1 MSRDYKSPS
10 KSNSRKKGS
19 NLFLGLFIGY
29 VLGLVSAIGVW
40 IYIHQAPSPFIQNE
54 KPEVS
59 TKIKSSKNGDIALKE
74 MLILDNSQSQTKD
87 PNEKT
92 RFEFYEM
99 LPGNEEPVT
108 EIELQ
113 KAAEQPLLKD
123 KYYLQV
129 GSFKEAADAENLKAK
144 IAMLGMEAYVQ
155 SADLSEKGMWHRVRV
170 GPFTKIDT
178 IKKTR
183 SSLLQ
188 NGIKANLIK
197 VHAKNPVNYSILKN

>member
-19 NLFLGLFIGY
+19 NLFLGLFLGY

-40 IYIHQAPSPFIQNE
+40 MYIHQAPSPFIQNE

-59 TKIKSSKNGDIALKE
+59 TKIKPSKNGDIALKE

-87 PNEKT
+87 LDEKT
-92 RFEFYEM
+92 RFEFYEI

-129 GSFKEAADAENLKAK
+129 GSFKDTGDAENLKAK
-144 IAMLGMEAYVQ
+144 IAMLGMEAYIQ

-170 GPFTKIDT
+170 GPFTKIDA

-188 NGIKANLIK
+188 SGIKANLIK
-197 VHAKNPVNYSILKN
+197 VHAKTQ

>member
-19 NLFLGLFIGY
+19 NLFLGLFLGY

-40 IYIHQAPSPFIQNE
+40 MYIHQAPSPFIQNE

-59 TKIKSSKNGDIALKE
+59 TKIKPSKNGDIALKE

-129 GSFKEAADAENLKAK
+129 GSFKDTEDAENLKAK
-144 IAMLGMEAYVQ
+144 IAMLGMEAYIQ

-188 NGIKANLIK
+188 SGIKANLIK
-197 VHAKNPVNYSILKN
+197 IHAKTQ

>member
-40 IYIHQAPSPFIQNE
+40 MYIHQAPSPFIQNE

-123 KYYLQV
+123 KYYLQI

-197 VHAKNPVNYSILKN
+197 VHAKTQ

>member
-19 NLFLGLFIGY
+19 NLFLGLFLGY

-40 IYIHQAPSPFIQNE
+40 MYIHQAPSPFIQNE

-59 TKIKSSKNGDIALKE
+59 TKIKPSKNGDIALKE

-123 KYYLQV
+123 KYYLQI
-129 GSFKEAADAENLKAK
+129 GSFKDTEDAENLKAK
-144 IAMLGMEAYVQ
+144 IAMLGMEAYIQ

-170 GPFTKIDT
+170 GPFTKIDA

-188 NGIKANLIK
+188 SGIKANLIK
-197 VHAKNPVNYSILKN
+197 IHAKTQ

>member
-10 KSNSRKKGS
+10 RSNSRKKGS

-29 VLGLVSAIGVW
+29 ALGLVSAIGVW
-40 IYIHQAPSPFIQNE
+40 MYIHQAPSPFIQNE
-54 KPEVS
+54 KPEVN
-59 TKIKSSKNGDIALKE
+59 TKIEPSKNGNIALQE
-74 MLILDNSQSQTKD
+74 MLILDNSQGQNKD

-113 KAAEQPLLKD
+113 KAAEQPILKD

-129 GSFKEAADAENLKAK
+129 GSFKDTEDAENLKAK

-188 NGIKANLIK
+188 SGIKANLIK
-197 VHAKNPVNYSILKN
+197 IHAKTQ

>member
-10 KSNSRKKGS
+10 KSASGKKGPT
-19 NLFLGLFIGY
+19 LLLGLFIGY

-40 IYIHQAPSPFIQNE
+40 MYIHQAPSPFIQNE

-59 TKIKSSKNGDIALKE
+59 TKIKPSTNGKQISDSN
-74 MLILDNSQSQTKD
+74 DSQTED
-87 PNEKT
+87 TNEKP
-92 RFEFYEM
+92 RFEFYKM

-108 EIELQ
+108 EKQ
-113 KAAEQPLLKD
+113 FKKAAKQPSLKD
-123 KYYLQV
+123 KYYLQA
-129 GSFKEAADAENLKAK
+129 GSFQDTEDAENLKAK

-170 GPFTKIDT
+170 GPFTKIDA
-178 IKKTR
+178 INKAR

-188 NGIKANLIK
+188 SGIKANLIK
-197 VHAKNPVNYSILKN
+197 VHAKSP

>member
-19 NLFLGLFIGY
+19 NLFLGLFLGY

-40 IYIHQAPSPFIQNE
+40 MYIHQAPSPFIQNE

-59 TKIKSSKNGDIALKE
+59 TKIKPSKNGDIALKE
-74 MLILDNSQSQTKD
+74 MLILDNSQSQTKN

-129 GSFKEAADAENLKAK
+129 GSFKDTEDAENLKAK

-188 NGIKANLIK
+188 SGIKANLIK
-197 VHAKNPVNYSILKN
+197 VHAKTQ

>member
-1 MSRDYKSPS
+1 MSRDYKSRS
-10 KSNSRKKGS
+10 KSNSEKKGS

-40 IYIHQAPSPFIQNE
+40 MYIHQAPSPFIQNE
-54 KPEVS
+54 KPEVN
-59 TKIKSSKNGDIALKE
+59 TKIKPSKNGNIALKE
-74 MLILDNSQSQTKD
+74 MLILDNSQGQTKD

-129 GSFKEAADAENLKAK
+129 GSFKDTEDAENLKAK

-183 SSLLQ
+183 SSLLES
-188 NGIKANLIK
+188 GIKANLIK
-197 VHAKNPVNYSILKN
+197 VHAKTQ

>member
-19 NLFLGLFIGY
+19 NLFLGLFLGY

-40 IYIHQAPSPFIQNE
+40 MYIHQAPSPFIQNE

-59 TKIKSSKNGDIALKE
+59 KKIKPSKNGDIALKE

-129 GSFKEAADAENLKAK
+129 
-144 IAMLGMEAYVQ
+144 
-155 SADLSEKGMWHRVRV
+155 
-170 GPFTKIDT
+170 
-178 IKKTR
+178 
-183 SSLLQ
+183 
-188 NGIKANLIK
+188 
-197 VHAKNPVNYSILKN
+197 

>member
-10 KSNSRKKGS
+10 KSASGKKGPT
-19 NLFLGLFIGY
+19 LLLGLFIGY

-40 IYIHQAPSPFIQNE
+40 MYIHQAPSPFIQNE

-59 TKIKSSKNGDIALKE
+59 TKIKTSKNGKQISDSN
-74 MLILDNSQSQTKD
+74 DSQTED
-87 PNEKT
+87 TNEKP
-92 RFEFYEM
+92 RFEFYNM

-108 EIELQ
+108 EKQ
-113 KAAEQPLLKD
+113 FKKAAKQPSLKD
-123 KYYLQV
+123 KYYLQA
-129 GSFKEAADAENLKAK
+129 GSFQDTEDAENLKAK

-170 GPFTKIDT
+170 GPFTKIDA
-178 IKKTR
+178 INKAR

-188 NGIKANLIK
+188 SGIKANLIK
-197 VHAKNPVNYSILKN
+197 VHAKAQ

>member
-19 NLFLGLFIGY
+19 NLFLGLFLGY

-40 IYIHQAPSPFIQNE
+40 MYIHQAPSPFIQNE

-59 TKIKSSKNGDIALKE
+59 TKIKPSKNGDIALKE

-87 PNEKT
+87 LDEKT
-92 RFEFYEM
+92 RFEFYEI

-129 GSFKEAADAENLKAK
+129 GSFKDTGDAENLKAK
-144 IAMLGMEAYVQ
+144 IAMLGMEAYIQ

-170 GPFTKIDT
+170 GPFTKIDA

-188 NGIKANLIK
+188 SGIKANLIK
-197 VHAKNPVNYSILKN
+197 IHAKTQ

>member
-123 KYYLQV
+123 KYYLQI

-188 NGIKANLIK
+188 SGIKANLIK
-197 VHAKNPVNYSILKN
+197 IHAKTQ

>member
-29 VLGLVSAIGVW
+29 ALGLVSAIGVW
-40 IYIHQAPSPFIQNE
+40 MYIHQAPSPFIQNE
-54 KPEVS
+54 KPEVN
-59 TKIKSSKNGDIALKE
+59 TKIEPSKNGNIALQE
-74 MLILDNSQSQTKD
+74 MLVLDNSQGQNKD
-87 PNEKT
+87 PNGKT

-113 KAAEQPLLKD
+113 KAAEQPILKD

-129 GSFKEAADAENLKAK
+129 GSFKDTEDAESLKAK

-188 NGIKANLIK
+188 SGIKANLIK
-197 VHAKNPVNYSILKN
+197 IHAKTQ

>member
-19 NLFLGLFIGY
+19 NLFLGLFLGY

-40 IYIHQAPSPFIQNE
+40 MYIHQAPSPFIQNE
-54 KPEVS
+54 KSEVS
-59 TKIKSSKNGDIALKE
+59 SKIKPSKNGDIALKE

-87 PNEKT
+87 LDEKT
-92 RFEFYEM
+92 RFEFYEI

-129 GSFKEAADAENLKAK
+129 GSFKDTGDAENLKAK
-144 IAMLGMEAYVQ
+144 IAMLGMEAYIQ

-183 SSLLQ
+183 SSLLES
-188 NGIKANLIK
+188 GIKANLIK
-197 VHAKNPVNYSILKN
+197 VHAKTQ

>member
-10 KSNSRKKGS
+10 RSNSRKKGS

-40 IYIHQAPSPFIQNE
+40 MYIHQAPSPFIQNE

-59 TKIKSSKNGDIALKE
+59 TKIKPSENGNIALKE
-74 MLILDNSQSQTKD
+74 MLILDNSQGQTKD
-87 PNEKT
+87 QNEKT

-113 KAAEQPLLKD
+113 KAAEQPILKD

-129 GSFKEAADAENLKAK
+129 GSFKDTEDAENLKAK

-170 GPFTKIDT
+170 GPFTNIDT
-178 IKKTR
+178 IKKTK

-188 NGIKANLIK
+188 SGIKANLIK
-197 VHAKNPVNYSILKN
+197 IHVKSQ

>member
-10 KSNSRKKGS
+10 RSNSRKKGS

-29 VLGLVSAIGVW
+29 ALGLVSAIGVW
-40 IYIHQAPSPFIQNE
+40 MYIHQAPSPFIQNE

-59 TKIKSSKNGDIALKE
+59 TKIKPSENGNIALKE
-74 MLILDNSQSQTKD
+74 MLILDNSQGQNKD

-113 KAAEQPLLKD
+113 EAAEQPILKD

-129 GSFKEAADAENLKAK
+129 GSFKDTEDAENLKAK

-170 GPFTKIDT
+170 GPFTNIDT
-178 IKKTR
+178 IKKTK

-188 NGIKANLIK
+188 SGIKANLIK
-197 VHAKNPVNYSILKN
+197 IHVKSQ

>member
-19 NLFLGLFIGY
+19 NLFLGLFLGY

-40 IYIHQAPSPFIQNE
+40 MYIHQAPSPFIQNE

-59 TKIKSSKNGDIALKE
+59 TKIKPSKNGDIALKE

-87 PNEKT
+87 LDEKT
-92 RFEFYEM
+92 RFEFYEI

-129 GSFKEAADAENLKAK
+129 GSFKDTEDAENLKAK
-144 IAMLGMEAYVQ
+144 IAMLGMEAYIQ

-170 GPFTKIDT
+170 GPFTKIDA

-188 NGIKANLIK
+188 SGIKANLIK
-197 VHAKNPVNYSILKN
+197 VHAKTQ

>member
-19 NLFLGLFIGY
+19 NLFLGLFLGY

-40 IYIHQAPSPFIQNE
+40 MYIHQAPSPFIQNE

-59 TKIKSSKNGDIALKE
+59 TKIKPSKNGDIALKE

-129 GSFKEAADAENLKAK
+129 GSFKDTEDAENLKAK
-144 IAMLGMEAYVQ
+144 IAMLGMEAYIQ

-170 GPFTKIDT
+170 GPFTKIDA

-188 NGIKANLIK
+188 SGIKANLIK
-197 VHAKNPVNYSILKN
+197 VHAKTQ

>member
-19 NLFLGLFIGY
+19 NLFLGLFLGY

-40 IYIHQAPSPFIQNE
+40 MYIHQAPSPFIQNE

-59 TKIKSSKNGDIALKE
+59 TKIKPSKNGDIALKE
-74 MLILDNSQSQTKD
+74 MLILDNSQGQTKD

-129 GSFKEAADAENLKAK
+129 GSFKDTEDAENLKAK

-183 SSLLQ
+183 SSLLES
-188 NGIKANLIK
+188 GIKANLIK
-197 VHAKNPVNYSILKN
+197 VHAKTQ

>member
-19 NLFLGLFIGY
+19 KFFLGLFMGY

-40 IYIHQAPSPFIQNE
+40 MYIHQAPSPFIQNE
-54 KPEVS
+54 KPEIS
-59 TKIKSSKNGDIALKE
+59 KKIEPSKNGDIALKE
-74 MLILDNSQSQTKD
+74 MLILDNSQGQTKN

-197 VHAKNPVNYSILKN
+197 VHAKTQ

>member
-10 KSNSRKKGS
+10 RSNSRKKGS

-40 IYIHQAPSPFIQNE
+40 MYIHQAPSPFIQNE

-59 TKIKSSKNGDIALKE
+59 TKIKPSENGNIALKE
-74 MLILDNSQSQTKD
+74 MLILDSNQGQTKD
-87 PNEKT
+87 QNEKT

-113 KAAEQPLLKD
+113 KAAEQPILKD

-129 GSFKEAADAENLKAK
+129 GSFKDTEDAENLKAR

-170 GPFTKIDT
+170 GPFTNIDT
-178 IKKTR
+178 IKKTK

-188 NGIKANLIK
+188 SGIKANLIK
-197 VHAKNPVNYSILKN
+197 IHVKSQ

>member
-10 KSNSRKKGS
+10 KSNSRKKGT
-19 NLFLGLFIGY
+19 NLFLGLFLGY

-40 IYIHQAPSPFIQNE
+40 MYIHQAPSPFIQNE

-59 TKIKSSKNGDIALKE
+59 TKIKPSKNGDIALKE

-113 KAAEQPLLKD
+113 RAAEQPLLKD
-123 KYYLQV
+123 KYYLQI
-129 GSFKEAADAENLKAK
+129 GSFKDTEDAENLKAK
-144 IAMLGMEAYVQ
+144 IAMLGMEAYIQ

-170 GPFTKIDT
+170 GPFTKIDA

-188 NGIKANLIK
+188 SGIKANLIK
-197 VHAKNPVNYSILKN
+197 IHAKTQ

>member
-19 NLFLGLFIGY
+19 NLFLGLFLGY

-40 IYIHQAPSPFIQNE
+40 MYIHQAPSPFIQNE

-59 TKIKSSKNGDIALKE
+59 TKIKPSKNGDIALKE

-113 KAAEQPLLKD
+113 RAAEQPLLKD
-123 KYYLQV
+123 KYYLQI
-129 GSFKEAADAENLKAK
+129 GSFKDTEDAENLKAK
-144 IAMLGMEAYVQ
+144 IAMLGMEAYIQ

-197 VHAKNPVNYSILKN
+197 VHAKTQ

>member
-40 IYIHQAPSPFIQNE
+40 MYIHQAPSPFIQNE

-59 TKIKSSKNGDIALKE
+59 TKIKPSKNGNIALKE
-74 MLILDNSQSQTKD
+74 MLILDNSQGKTKD

-99 LPGNEEPVT
+99 LPSNEEPVT

-113 KAAEQPLLKD
+113 KAAKQPLLKD

-129 GSFKEAADAENLKAK
+129 GSFKDTEDAENLKAK

-188 NGIKANLIK
+188 SGIKANLIK
-197 VHAKNPVNYSILKN
+197 VHAKTQ

>member
-29 VLGLVSAIGVW
+29 ALGLVSAIGVW
-40 IYIHQAPSPFIQNE
+40 MYIHQAPSPFIQNE
-54 KPEVS
+54 KPEAS
-59 TKIKSSKNGDIALKE
+59 TKIKPSENGNIALKE
-74 MLILDNSQSQTKD
+74 MLILDNSQGQNKD

-108 EIELQ
+108 EIELE
-113 KAAEQPLLKD
+113 KAAEQPTLKD

-129 GSFKEAADAENLKAK
+129 GSFKDTEDAENLKAK
-144 IAMLGMEAYVQ
+144 LAMLGMEAYVQ

-188 NGIKANLIK
+188 SGIKANLIK
-197 VHAKNPVNYSILKN
+197 IHAKTQ

>member
-19 NLFLGLFIGY
+19 NLFLGLFLGY

-40 IYIHQAPSPFIQNE
+40 MYIHQAPSPFIQNE

-59 TKIKSSKNGDIALKE
+59 TKIKPSKNGDIALKE

-87 PNEKT
+87 LDEKT
-92 RFEFYEM
+92 RFEFYEI

-129 GSFKEAADAENLKAK
+129 GSFKDTEDAENLKAK
-144 IAMLGMEAYVQ
+144 IAMLGMEAYIQ

-170 GPFTKIDT
+170 GPFTKIDA

-188 NGIKANLIK
+188 SGIKANLIK
-197 VHAKNPVNYSILKN
+197 IHAKTQ

>member
-10 KSNSRKKGS
+10 RSNSRKKGS

-29 VLGLVSAIGVW
+29 ALGLVSAIGVW
-40 IYIHQAPSPFIQNE
+40 MYIHQAPSPFIQNE
-54 KPEVS
+54 KPEVN
-59 TKIKSSKNGDIALKE
+59 TKIEPSKNGNIALQE
-74 MLILDNSQSQTKD
+74 MLILDNSQGQNKD
-87 PNEKT
+87 PNGKT

-113 KAAEQPLLKD
+113 KAAEQPILKD

-129 GSFKEAADAENLKAK
+129 GSFKDTEDAENLKAK

-188 NGIKANLIK
+188 SGIKANLIK
-197 VHAKNPVNYSILKN
+197 IHAKTQ

>member
-10 KSNSRKKGS
+10 KSASGKKGPT
-19 NLFLGLFIGY
+19 LILGLFIGY

-40 IYIHQAPSPFIQNE
+40 MYIHQAPSPFIQNE

-59 TKIKSSKNGDIALKE
+59 TKIKTSKNGKQISDSN
-74 MLILDNSQSQTKD
+74 DSQTED
-87 PNEKT
+87 TNEKP
-92 RFEFYEM
+92 RFEFYNM

-108 EIELQ
+108 EKQ
-113 KAAEQPLLKD
+113 FKKAAKQPSLKD
-123 KYYLQV
+123 KYYLQA
-129 GSFKEAADAENLKAK
+129 GSFQDTEDAENLKAK

-170 GPFTKIDT
+170 GPFTKIDA
-178 IKKTR
+178 INKAR

-188 NGIKANLIK
+188 SGIKANLIK
-197 VHAKNPVNYSILKN
+197 VHAKAQ

>member
-19 NLFLGLFIGY
+19 NLFLGLFLGY

-40 IYIHQAPSPFIQNE
+40 MYIHQAPSPFIQNE

-59 TKIKSSKNGDIALKE
+59 TKIKPSKNGDIALKE

-129 GSFKEAADAENLKAK
+129 GSFKDTEDAENLKAK

-188 NGIKANLIK
+188 SGIKANLIK
-197 VHAKNPVNYSILKN
+197 VHAKTQ

>member
-19 NLFLGLFIGY
+19 NLFLGLFLGY

-40 IYIHQAPSPFIQNE
+40 MYIHQAPSPFIQNE

-59 TKIKSSKNGDIALKE
+59 TKMKPSKNGDIALKE

-129 GSFKEAADAENLKAK
+129 GSFKDTEDAENLKAK
-144 IAMLGMEAYVQ
+144 IAMLGMEAYIQ

-170 GPFTKIDT
+170 GPFTKIDA

-188 NGIKANLIK
+188 SGIKANLIK
-197 VHAKNPVNYSILKN
+197 VHAKTQ

>member
-10 KSNSRKKGS
+10 KSASGKKGS
-19 NLFLGLFIGY
+19 TLLFGLFIGY

-40 IYIHQAPSPFIQNE
+40 MYIHQAPSPFIQND

-59 TKIKSSKNGDIALKE
+59 TQIETSKNENEALKGKQVA
-74 MLILDNSQSQTKD
+74 DSSDSKTKD
-87 PNEKT
+87 TNEKP
-92 RFEFYEM
+92 RFEFYKI

-108 EIELQ
+108 EKQFQ
-113 KAAEQPLLKD
+113 KAAKQPSLKD
-123 KYYLQV
+123 KYYLQA
-129 GSFKEAADAENLKAK
+129 GSFQDTEDAENLKAK

-170 GPFTKIDT
+170 GPFTKIDA
-178 IKKTR
+178 INKAR

-188 NGIKANLIK
+188 SGIKANLIK
-197 VHAKNPVNYSILKN
+197 VHAKAQ